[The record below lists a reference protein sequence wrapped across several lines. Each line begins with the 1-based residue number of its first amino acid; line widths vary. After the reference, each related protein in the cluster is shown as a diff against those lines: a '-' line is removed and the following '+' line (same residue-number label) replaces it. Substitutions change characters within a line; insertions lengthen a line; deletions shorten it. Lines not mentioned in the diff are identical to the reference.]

1 MDLCGIIIIIV
12 IQENKVKIKT
22 PKESE
27 VEMREM
33 VMPGDTNAHGTIFG
47 GKVMSWIDI
56 AAAMCASRHCNN
68 PVVTVHIDD
77 IEFRSPIQLG
87 SHVVIK
93 ASMNFVGNTSMIIG
107 VKVISENP
115 YKGESKVTTTAYL
128 TFVAINAEGK
138 PIPVP
143 KLEPETE
150 IEKKRFRN
158 AQERVKSRK
167 ALAKKIE
174 DLDK

>member
-1 MDLCGIIIIIV
+1 MDLCGTTIIIA
-12 IQENKVKIKT
+12 IQENSVKKT
-22 PKESE
+22 PSESE

-93 ASMNFVGNTSMIIG
+93 ASVNYVGNTSIIVG
-107 VKVISENP
+107 VKVISEDP

-128 TFVAINAEGK
+128 TFVAINSQGR
-138 PIPVP
+138 PVP
-143 KLEPETE
+143 VPGLTPETE
-150 IEKKRFRN
+150 IEKKRYRN
-158 AQERVKSRK
+158 AQERVKARK

-174 DLDK
+174 DLDR